1 MSTQKNEQEKE
12 SDGSSAD
19 KVYTFAKTKIKKF
32 VKSNEDTSVVFILV
46 KRKEHYELKELN
58 TKTSELW
65 LKLEYFKA
73 KKTILGDQS
82 FSRALSI
89 LYAEGIDS
97 KSEKIYNRVAIVNNT
112 MYYDLG
118 RPDWKIMRI
127 DGNGVK
133 MVEMNENTPM
143 FERRQNIQPQVEFD
157 NSNPNALDELST
169 LLRIPENRRHLFKV
183 HLVSLCLESIPVPM
197 MVFSGE
203 QGSAKTTTSRAVKQ
217 IIDPAAGG
225 NAIAFPRSNDDLIL
239 NLSHRYLTTFDN
251 VSLIDKVKSDT
262 LCTAITGIGQAKRKL
277 FHDQEE
283 VILSYRRK
291 IIING
296 IGVTIER
303 PDLLDRSI
311 FYHLESPK
319 RSERITEQEFNE
331 KFVSLLPKILGKVA
345 SVLQTALQ
353 TQQQIRSE
361 VVQERMADFTVYGEA
376 ISRALGYPENSF
388 VELYR
393 SITEQK
399 AIETIEN
406 HPLVR
411 AIEIIM
417 GNQNHY
423 EKTVQKFFEEIRKT
437 AINESLN
444 TNQSFFPSSANRV
457 RGSIERISSYLRKLG
472 YKINISQYTKADGL
486 HPRNRF
492 VICIDKIVDELIS
505 PISTENVRT
514 A

>member
-1 MSTQKNEQEKE
+1 MSTQKEQEKE
-12 SDGSSAD
+12 NNESSAD
-19 KVYTFAKTKIKKF
+19 KVYAFAKTKIKKF
-32 VKSNEDTSVVFILV
+32 VTSNEDTTNVFILV
-46 KRKEHYELKELN
+46 KRKEHHELKELN

-65 LKLEYFKA
+65 LKSEYFKA
-73 KKTILGDQS
+73 KNTILGDQS
-82 FSRALSI
+82 FSRALAI

-97 KSEKIYNRVAIVNNT
+97 ESEKIFNRVAIVNNT
-112 MYYDLG
+112 WYYDLG
-118 RPDWKIMRI
+118 RPDWKIMKI
-127 DGNGVK
+127 DGNGVE

-157 NSNPNALDELST
+157 FSDPNALDELSI

-183 HLVSLCLESIPVPM
+183 HLVSLNLEPIPVPM

-296 IGVTIER
+296 IGITIER

-319 RSERITEQEFNE
+319 STERITEDEFNE
-331 KFVSLLPKILGKVA
+331 RFSSLLPKVLGNIASILKI
-345 SVLQTALQ
+345 ALA
-353 TQQQIRSE
+353 TRHQIGSE
-361 VVQERMADFTVYGEA
+361 IEKKSRMADFMVYGEA
-376 ISRALGYPENSF
+376 ISRALGYQKNSF
-388 VELYR
+388 VESLNA
-393 SITEQK
+393 TMEQK

-423 EKTVQKFFEEIRKT
+423 EKTVQGFFDEIKNT
-437 AINESLN
+437 AVENNLN
-444 TNQSFFPSSANRV
+444 TKQSFFPSSANRV
-457 RGSIERISSYLRKLG
+457 RGAIERISSYLRKLG
-472 YKINISQYTKADGL
+472 YEIEISQYTKNDRV
-486 HPRNRF
+486 HPKNRF
-492 VICIDKIVDELIS
+492 VIYIDKVDELIS
-505 PISTENVRT
+505 PISTESVRT

>member
-1 MSTQKNEQEKE
+1 MSTQKEPEKE
-12 SDGSSAD
+12 DAKSSAD
-19 KVYTFAKTKIKKF
+19 KVYAFAKTKIKKF
-32 VKSNEDTSVVFILV
+32 VTSKDDTNNVFILV
-46 KRKEHYELKELN
+46 KRKEHYELKELE
-58 TKTSELW
+58 TKISELW
-65 LKLEYFKA
+65 LKSEYFKA

-82 FSRALSI
+82 FSRALAI

-97 KSEKIYNRVAIVNNT
+97 ESEKIYNRVAVVDNT
-112 MYYDLG
+112 LYYDLG
-118 RPDWKIMRI
+118 RPDWKVMRI
-127 DGNGVK
+127 DGNGVE
-133 MVEMNENTPM
+133 MVEMNENTPL

-157 NSNPNALDELST
+157 NSDPKALDELSN

-183 HLVSLCLESIPVPM
+183 QLVSLNLEPIPVPM

-225 NAIAFPRSNDDLIL
+225 NAIAFPRSNEDLIL

-296 IGVTIER
+296 IGITIER

-319 RSERITEQEFNE
+319 PTERITEEEFNE
-331 KFVSLLPKILGKVA
+331 RFSSLLPKVLGNIASILKTTLATRHQIGSEIGKK
-345 SVLQTALQ
+345 S
-353 TQQQIRSE
+353 
-361 VVQERMADFTVYGEA
+361 RMADFMVYGEA
-376 ISRALGYPENSF
+376 ISRALGYERNSF
-388 VELYR
+388 VNLLND
-393 SITEQK
+393 TMEQK

-411 AIEIIM
+411 AIEIII

-423 EKTVQKFFEEIRKT
+423 EKTVQGFFDEIRNT
-437 AINESLN
+437 AVENNLN

-457 RGSIERISSYLRKLG
+457 RGAIERISSYLRKLG
-472 YKINISQYTKADGL
+472 YEISISQYTKNDGV
-486 HPRNRF
+486 HPKNRF
-492 VICIDKIVDELIS
+492 VIYIDKVDELIS
-505 PISTENVRT
+505 PTSTESVKT

>member
-1 MSTQKNEQEKE
+1 MSTQKEQKKE
-12 SDGSSAD
+12 NSESIAD
-19 KVYTFAKTKIKKF
+19 KVYQFAKTKIIKF
-32 VKSNEDTSVVFILV
+32 VTSSDDKYRIFVLV
-46 KRKEHYELKELN
+46 KRNGHNETVELE
-58 TKTSELW
+58 TKNSELW
-65 LKLEYFKA
+65 LKLEYFKD
-73 KKTILGDQS
+73 KKTIPGDTS

-89 LYAEGIDS
+89 LYTEGLE
-97 KSEKIYNRVAIVNNT
+97 SESQKIYNRVAIIQNT
-112 MYYDLG
+112 LYYDLG
-118 RPDWKIMRI
+118 RPDWKILRI
-127 DGNGVK
+127 SAEGVEI
-133 MVEMNENTPM
+133 VEMNEHIPL
-143 FERRQNIQPQVEFD
+143 FERRQSMHPQIELD
-157 NSNPNALDELST
+157 NSDPNALNELVE

-183 HLVSLCLESIPVPM
+183 HLASMYLEHIPVPM

-217 IIDPAAGG
+217 IVDPSSGG
-225 NAIAFPRSNDDLIL
+225 NAIAFPRSNDDLVL
-239 NLSHRYLTTFDN
+239 NLNHRYLVTFDN
-251 VSLIDKVKSDT
+251 VSLIDKEKSDT

-319 RSERITEQEFNE
+319 STERITEEEFNE
-331 KFVSLLPKILGKVA
+331 RFSSLIPKVLGNLA
-345 SVLQTALQ
+345 SVLKIALA
-353 TQQQIRSE
+353 TQHQISSE
-361 VVQERMADFTVYGEA
+361 IEKKSRMADFMVHGEA
-376 ISRALGYPENSF
+376 ISRALGYERNSF
-388 VELYR
+388 VELLN
-393 SITEQK
+393 TTMEQK

-411 AIEIIM
+411 AIEIII

-423 EKTVQKFFEEIRKT
+423 EKTVQGFFDEIRNIAT
-437 AINESLN
+437 DNSLN
-444 TNQSFFPSSANRV
+444 TRQSFFPSSANRV
-457 RGSIERISSYLRKLG
+457 RGAIERISSYLRKLG
-472 YKINISQYTKADGL
+472 YEIKISQYSRTDGI

-492 VICIDKIVDELIS
+492 VIYIDRTVDES
-505 PISTENVRT
+505 ISTTSTKSVKT